1 MYKFLCMYFICS
13 TNKANLCKLVMTC
26 KITIVS
32 TIENE
37 AQINKVKI
45 EMKNI

>member
-1 MYKFLCMYFICS
+1 
-13 TNKANLCKLVMTC
+13 MTC

-37 AQINKVKI
+37 AQINKAKLRAFYL
-45 EMKNI
+45 NIRNLLYFPVINK